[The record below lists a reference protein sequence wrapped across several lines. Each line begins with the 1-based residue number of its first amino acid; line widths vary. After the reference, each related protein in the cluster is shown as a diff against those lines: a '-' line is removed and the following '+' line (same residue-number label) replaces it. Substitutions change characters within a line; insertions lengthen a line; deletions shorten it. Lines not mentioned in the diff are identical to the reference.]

1 VIEDHASF
9 ADKRR
14 NIQNERD
21 ATVAQNR
28 RTGIEGDALET
39 LVEGL
44 DYDFFRATD
53 GVDVS

>member
-28 RTGIEGDALET
+28 STGIEGDPLET